1 MNGGTVMAARER
13 RPLDDNDVIAYVAT
27 LIFIVMIAAILTNA
41 LTGCTTLVAY

>member
-1 MNGGTVMAARER
+1 MAARER

-27 LIFIVMIAAILTNA
+27 LVFIVMVLAIVTHT